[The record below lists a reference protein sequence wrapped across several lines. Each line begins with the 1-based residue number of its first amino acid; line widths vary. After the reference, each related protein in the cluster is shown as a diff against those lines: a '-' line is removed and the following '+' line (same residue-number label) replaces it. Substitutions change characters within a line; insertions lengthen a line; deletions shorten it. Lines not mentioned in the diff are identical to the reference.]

1 MCFSFQ
7 KNYNLFSFNLLQ
19 AKTYLRQLTASMS
32 CTCGDVVSVNVPRA
46 VQAANIKSVS
56 HTSLRQYV
64 KQRGIGCTGKNM
76 RLTTGQ
82 NVTCL
87 HISKSRMPAELLA
100 VLDGGNWV

>member
-1 MCFSFQ
+1 M
-7 KNYNLFSFNLLQ
+7 
-19 AKTYLRQLTASMS
+19 
-32 CTCGDVVSVNVPRA
+32 SVNVP
-46 VQAANIKSVS
+46 VS

-64 KQRGIGCTGKNM
+64 KKKSAIGCTAENM

-100 VLDGGNWV
+100 VLDGGNWVSYDK